1 MAVPAVPRGSSASYF
16 AAGTQSFLAGF
27 LGASGGSQGSA
38 ATIAGS
44 AGSAGSAALIAGS
57 GAKPFTSELDGEYT
71 CEEVVFE
78 ITDRIIAR
86 IYGYKPDPNAPAP
99 QAFVGNADRPLEGI
113 NLAATGSGAGGPT
126 SPAGEINTKIFQ
138 AAMAAYNEQMSS
150 ASGPGGGKVAC
161 AWAVNKVMARA
172 GLKPIGSNTN
182 LVDSLEQD
190 LAGGR
195 GQRIE
200 PRTAGQPGDIVIM
213 GKGGRAHVGIVIGP
227 DKVVSNSSSKA
238 KFTWV
243 AGYAT
248 YDRWYDPSNP
258 CRVYRVVR

>member
-1 MAVPAVPRGSSASYF
+1 MAVPQVPR
-16 AAGTQSFLAGF
+16 AA
-27 LGASGGSQGSA
+27 GSA
-38 ATIAGS
+38 AFPAGIQSFTAGVIAGIAGSSGSAALLAGS
-44 AGSAGSAALIAGS
+44 AGSNAALIAGS

-71 CEEVVFE
+71 CEEVVYE

-99 QAFVGNADRPLEGI
+99 QTFIGNADRPLEGI
-113 NLAATGSGAGGPT
+113 NLASGGSAAGGPV

-138 AAMAAYNEQMSS
+138 AATAAYAEKMSS
-150 ASGPGGGKVAC
+150 ASGPGNGRIAC
-161 AWAVNKVMARA
+161 AWAVNKVMTRA
-172 GLKPIGSNTN
+172 GLKPIGSNPN

-200 PRTAGQPGDIVIM
+200 PRTAAQPGDIVIM
-213 GKGGRAHVGIVIGP
+213 GKGQRAHVGIVLGP
-227 DKVVSNSSSKA
+227 DKIVSNSSSQA
-238 KFTWV
+238 KFMWV
-243 AGYAT
+243 AGFAT
-248 YDRWYDPSNP
+248 YDRSYDRNHP